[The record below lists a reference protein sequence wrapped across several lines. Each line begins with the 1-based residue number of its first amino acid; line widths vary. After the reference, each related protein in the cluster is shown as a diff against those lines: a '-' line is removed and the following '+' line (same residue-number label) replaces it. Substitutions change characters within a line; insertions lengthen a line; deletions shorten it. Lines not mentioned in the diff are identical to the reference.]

1 MLPMVKGG
9 NECCQA
15 NVQSYL
21 AFTTNFRIFRYKRG
35 RRKPV
40 ASFSRGNMTY
50 KSSFVVYRRYL
61 KGIACFF
68 WQKSIIAGYFG
79 IFPQSYAFFMD
90 IHRDFADPHS
100 FYSYND
106 CLM

>member
-1 MLPMVKGG
+1 MLEDE

-21 AFTTNFRIFRYKRG
+21 AFTTNFRIFRYKGG
-35 RRKPV
+35 RRKPI
-40 ASFSRGNMTY
+40 ASFSQDNMTY

-61 KGIACFF
+61 KGITCFLRR
-68 WQKSIIAGYFG
+68 KSIIARHFG

-106 CLM
+106 GLM